1 MSIIGASCQ
10 ARRVCC
16 TPGRDGR
23 ESASVRSA
31 TFCGREGN
39 RFFFANPT
47 FHRLHSL
54 YSLSR
59 HAPKEALES
68 EKTSKKCK
76 ICKDEVAALSE
87 VISTS
92 VLFTR
97 RCFNDAP
104 RRPPSCRPPEVP
116 WETIV
121 RPRLALPRRL
131 TSRAT
136 RSLRRSKEDS
146 PPRRFPKTRR
156 VSHCLCLFAAKQ
168 DGFRVVRRVGF
179 SARRGD
185 VAGVEEHRSARGL
198 VFVIARRA
206 RWGWPGGPVFSA
218 RGLAACLRQPCGAR
232 RRACVRHVPAPA

>member
-1 MSIIGASCQ
+1 MVERARAFVPPHFAEGRATVSFSRIQLSIVSTLYIPYPATRRKKLWR
-10 ARRVCC
+10 ARKHQK
-16 TPGRDGR
+16 
-23 ESASVRSA
+23 SAKSA
-31 TFCGREGN
+31 
-39 RFFFANPT
+39 
-47 FHRLHSL
+47 
-54 YSLSR
+54 
-59 HAPKEALES
+59 
-68 EKTSKKCK
+68 KTRWRPCRRY
-76 ICKDEVAALSE
+76 

-156 VSHCLCLFAAKQ
+156 VCHCLCLFAAKQ